1 MNFAVCLSDKPIA
14 ATLWEQK
21 FRRVTVHLFSFV
33 PPPRRGR
40 HIKKEMEKTNR
51 SKIFPLLAFV
61 YSLVV
66 ALFWTALR
74 INYAGIS
81 KFLGADTNQ
90 SFLIMYLP
98 VIICVLLWCLC
109 AYSFFGFLRYPR
121 KRIHTVLSL
130 IFSAVFT
137 VAIIVVIYFGSAAYL
152 YFTLPHFFRSLL
164 VSAAIFGVAL
174 LLFCPWTS
182 EKKGA
187 VAAKVGLVAALI
199 AVAVF
204 AGYKLKGN
212 SFSCDAVVYAVEDN
226 YQIVF
231 STNDNSI
238 AWVDVDGAKYYD
250 LYAGSM
256 RSKDLVH
263 KVCVPQTVL
272 DKARAYTIC
281 AQQMIYRGPFGGLKG
296 KVISKDHSFKP
307 VDSSDGL
314 KYYALSD
321 VHSAFDGAISA
332 AAKQGDLDFLVIL
345 GDTVSMVESEKDA
358 NATSAMASA
367 ITHGGIPV
375 VYARGNHEIK
385 GEMAEDLYKYVGSK
399 DQEFYFTFSLGD
411 VKGIV
416 LDLGEDHDDDW
427 WEYYDTAQFDLYRD
441 EQTALLQ
448 QCIEDNFFSGSKY
461 RMVLCHIPVTFVN
474 DLHNHVPYKTEWTKL
489 INQMD
494 IDVML
499 SGHEHDLTVFA
510 PGAAEPGAELTFNRN
525 FSGVEGKTYSGY
537 LTDHNFYAFLAS
549 RAANDQFSKTR
560 SLRTNAFTGLCIE
573 ADLSKA
579 VQTARYTNSLG
590 KNVPVCSMFGTDAP
604 EEVFQFPVRSALKD
618 TAAPGA

>member
-1 MNFAVCLSDKPIA
+1 M
-14 ATLWEQK
+14 
-21 FRRVTVHLFSFV
+21 TVHLFSPV
-33 PPPRRGR
+33 IPPRLGR

-51 SKIFPLLAFV
+51 SKTFSLLAFV
-61 YSLVV
+61 YSLLV

-81 KFLGADTNQ
+81 KFLGADTNK
-90 SFLIMYLP
+90 SFLVMYLP
-98 VIICVLLWCLC
+98 VIICVLLWLLC
-109 AYSFFGFLRYPR
+109 AYSFFGFLRYPK
-121 KRIHTVLSL
+121 KRIHTIISL
-130 IFSAVFT
+130 ILSAVFT
-137 VAIIVVIYFGSAAYL
+137 VGIIVVIYFGSADYL
-152 YFTLPHFFRSLL
+152 PFILPHFFRSLL
-164 VSAAIFGVAL
+164 VSAALFMVAL
-174 LLFCPWTS
+174 LLFFPWRS

-187 VAAKVGLVAALI
+187 VAAKAVLVAAMI

-204 AGYKLKGN
+204 AGYKLKSN
-212 SFSCDAVVYAVEDN
+212 YFSCDAVVYAVEDN

-238 AWVDVDGAKYYD
+238 AWVEVGGARYFD

-263 KVCVPQTVL
+263 KICVPQTVL

-281 AQQMIYRGPFGGLKG
+281 AQQMIYRGPFGGFKG
-296 KVISKDHSFKP
+296 KVISKDHSFTP

-314 KYYALSD
+314 KYYTLSD
-321 VHSAFDGAISA
+321 VHSSFDGAISA
-332 AAKQGDLDFLVIL
+332 ATKQGDLDFLVIL
-345 GDTVSMVESEKDA
+345 GDTVSMVESKKDA

-367 ITHGGIPV
+367 ITNGSIPV
-375 VYARGNHEIK
+375 IYARGNHEIK
-385 GEMAEDLYKYVGSK
+385 GEMAEDLYKYVGSQ
-399 DQEFYFTFSLGD
+399 DQKFYFTFSLGD

-448 QCIEDNFFSGSKY
+448 KCINEDFFAGCNY
-461 RMVLCHIPVTFVN
+461 RMVLCHIPVTFV
-474 DLHNHVPYKTEWTKL
+474 DGSDTHVRYKTEWTKL
-489 INQMD
+489 INEMD

-510 PGAAEPGAELTFNRN
+510 PGVAEPGAELTYNSN
-525 FSGVEGKTYSGY
+525 FAGVEGKTYSGF
-537 LTDHNFYAFLAS
+537 LTDHNFYAFLAA
-549 RAANDQFSKTR
+549 RAANDQLSDTQ

-573 ADLSKA
+573 ADLPDA
-579 VQTARYTNSLG
+579 VQTARFTNSLG
-590 KNVPVCSMFGTDAP
+590 ENVPVCSMFGNDAP
-604 EEVFQFPVRSALKD
+604 AEVYQFPLSNASKATD
-618 TAAPGA
+618 QGT